1 MFDLLGWGELIL
13 ILSLALVIIGPKDLP
28 KVFYTLGR
36 WVHRFKKVC
45 AHFQEEWEGLVRVEQ
60 LKELEKELNEAKEKS
75 EKSFAKQKNKNITP
89 ES

>member
-36 WVHRFKKVC
+36 WIHRFKKIC

-60 LKELEKELNEAKEKS
+60 LKELEKELTETRKKPEKS
-75 EKSFAKQKNKNITP
+75 VVGRKNKNVTP
-89 ES
+89 EA